1 MRVKLVGWIQLAC
14 QQNRPGKPPPTRA
27 LGPDL
32 TWRRDDVRAFCPI
45 DADTFRLDPREDT
58 GRAGGRRGPRVSSVL
73 VRGEPRGHQGLD
85 RGLEMNPREMAVAR
99 QHAPDAPPTERHD
112 PPRLGARHMATQLA
126 PAWRVP

>member
-58 GRAGGRRGPRVSSVL
+58 GRAGGRRGARVSSVL
-73 VRGEPRGHQGLD
+73 LRGQPRGHQGLH
-85 RGLEMNPREMAVAR
+85 RGPERTPPGMAG
-99 QHAPDAPPTERHD
+99 APPHPPGAPPTPRPDRPPLD
-112 PPRLGARHMATQLA
+112 PPPNARPL
-126 PAWRVP
+126 

>member
-85 RGLEMNPREMAVAR
+85 RGLGMTRRGMAVAR
-99 QHAPDAPPTERHD
+99 PPPPVAPPPERPD
-112 PPRLGARHMATQLA
+112 RARIDARPIA
-126 PAWRVP
+126 GRPAQVLRF

>member
-1 MRVKLVGWIQLAC
+1 MGWIQLTC
-14 QQNRPGKPPPTRA
+14 QQNRPGELPPTRA

-85 RGLEMNPREMAVAR
+85 RGLEMTRREMAVAR
-99 QHAPDAPPTERHD
+99 QHPQVAPPTERHD
-112 PPRLGARHMATQLA
+112 RPRIDARHMARRLA
-126 PAWRVP
+126 QVWRFACHV